1 MHHDVIGGDEPL
13 LGDGG
18 ALDALIGFYRAFNA
32 GDLAGLARNWSQGD
46 DPSTD
51 NPIGGIRR
59 GWEAIAQGYRR
70 LFEGPATVRVEFF
83 DVTSQG
89 GPDHHLFVGRERG
102 TCVSPSGTL
111 DLRIRTSRL
120 FVVIEGEWRQ
130 RHHHGSIEEPAL
142 LGAYQTVIFG
152 QPIVHAP

>member
-1 MHHDVIGGDEPL
+1 MPYDVIEGDEPL

-18 ALDALIGFYRAFNA
+18 ALDALIGFYRAFNT
-32 GDLAGLARNWSQGD
+32 GGLAGLARNWSQGD
-46 DPSTD
+46 DPSMN
-51 NPIGGIRR
+51 NPIGGIQR

-111 DLRIRTSRL
+111 DLRIPTSRL
-120 FVVIEGEWRQ
+120 IVVIGGERRQ
-130 RHHHGSIEEPAL
+130 RHHLGSIEEPAL